1 MPAARPSHIDIDPPA
16 CGIDEPGIGVMAL
29 PELLIGGA
37 MVALGAMVGT
47 PARFFVSGAI
57 ARRFGE
63 TFPWGTLV
71 VNVSGCVVMGTVAA
85 FARAHGLPS
94 AANAW
99 LLVATGFLGSYTTV
113 SSFALQTLALV
124 RDAERAPA
132 VGYIALS
139 LVLCLAAVA
148 GGFAAGSLALAGG
161 GG

>member
-1 MPAARPSHIDIDPPA
+1 MS
-16 CGIDEPGIGVMAL
+16 L

-47 PARFFVSGAI
+47 PARFFVSGVI

-71 VNVSGCVVMGTVAA
+71 VNVSGCVVMGAVAA
-85 FARAHGLPS
+85 FAHTHGLPS
-94 AANAW
+94 ASDVW

-124 RDAERAPA
+124 HDAERWPA
-132 VGYIALS
+132 LGYIAGS
-139 LVLCLAAVA
+139 LALCLAAVA

>member
-1 MPAARPSHIDIDPPA
+1 
-16 CGIDEPGIGVMAL
+16 MAL

-47 PARFFVSGAI
+47 PARFFVSGAV

-148 GGFAAGSLALAGG
+148 GGFAAGLLALAGG